1 MKCVLGMGKVFKMF
15 SPLVLGYGGFS
26 SCGVPLGTPSYGGVC
41 DGLCPLCWGG
51 AVVVSGC
58 WSGLFCI
65 PGSAEVQSGDVLHL
79 GPVECLY
86 FPQQS
91 DARLRTVV

>member
-1 MKCVLGMGKVFKMF
+1 MLG
-15 SPLVLGYGGFS
+15 
-26 SCGVPLGTPSYGGVC
+26 
-41 DGLCPLCWGG
+41 GG

-91 DARLRTVV
+91 DARGPATVV

>member
-1 MKCVLGMGKVFKMF
+1 MGDLAVVVFPWELLLMGGCVTASALYAG
-15 SPLVLGYGGFS
+15 
-26 SCGVPLGTPSYGGVC
+26 
-41 DGLCPLCWGG
+41 GG